1 MLASAVLLRDGEV
14 VLESGVRAVERVDEL
29 VALEDVVL
37 GTRRADIAPFG
48 VHGPADCPEAAVLA
62 LDPDDDGFRIARIVD
77 PVEHP
82 LREPAAVR
90 RGPHDLDYTIAPM
103 AGPASYLRDVL
114 FGRRTKEQRVAE
126 YVIREHASGRRIE
139 EILQDHYV
147 QNRLSPEQQARL
159 FDRQDIIDAVSADD
173 LDAART
179 YIAGVS
185 R

>member
-1 MLASAVLLRDGEV
+1 
-14 VLESGVRAVERVDEL
+14 
-29 VALEDVVL
+29 
-37 GTRRADIAPFG
+37 
-48 VHGPADCPEAAVLA
+48 
-62 LDPDDDGFRIARIVD
+62 
-77 PVEHP
+77 
-82 LREPAAVR
+82 
-90 RGPHDLDYTIAPM
+90 M

-126 YVIREHASGRRIE
+126 YVIREHGSGRRIQ

-147 QNRLSPEQQARL
+147 QNRLTPEQQARL
-159 FDRQDIIDAVSADD
+159 FERQDVIDAVSAND